1 MVYSWGLFWPR
12 ELGVLNQRRISPSFY
27 GPRGGKTGRQAN
39 EITDSD
45 RIITS
50 LKEREREREET
61 ISLTCSASPI
71 RPSDHHHLIF
81 SAASSGYMRPR
92 GECVCRCRAAATC
105 LHACIFADRRCKW
118 CYPSEKDRSWLWG
131 CVSCA
136 SLRIHCS
143 CMCEGG
149 REKLR

>member
-27 GPRGGKTGRQAN
+27 GPQGGKTGRQAN
-39 EITDSD
+39 EITDLD

-50 LKEREREREET
+50 LRERERERKRSPSPALPLPSARPT
-61 ISLTCSASPI
+61 IIISFSRLLRPCTCA
-71 RPSDHHHLIF
+71 R
-81 SAASSGYMRPR
+81 G

-143 CMCEGG
+143 CMYEGG

>member
-39 EITDSD
+39 EITDLD

-50 LKEREREREET
+50 LRERERERGNDLPHLLCL
-61 ISLTCSASPI
+61 SHPPV
-71 RPSDHHHLIF
+71 RPS
-81 SAASSGYMRPR
+81 SSHFLGCFVRVHAPA
-92 GECVCRCRAAATC
+92 GGGCVCRCRAAATC

>member
-1 MVYSWGLFWPR
+1 MRPILA
-12 ELGVLNQRRISPSFY
+12 QRTGRPESEENLSIFLRAS
-27 GPRGGKTGRQAN
+27 GGKNRQAGEWDHRLGQN
-39 EITDSD
+39 YHFT
-45 RIITS
+45 
-50 LKEREREREET
+50 EREREREET

-81 SAASSGYMRPR
+81 SAASSVYMRPR
-92 GECVCRCRAAATC
+92 GGCVCRCRAAATC

>member
-50 LKEREREREET
+50 LKERERERKRSPSPALPLPSARPT
-61 ISLTCSASPI
+61 IIISFSRLLRPCTCA
-71 RPSDHHHLIF
+71 R
-81 SAASSGYMRPR
+81 G

>member
-39 EITDSD
+39 EITDLD

-50 LKEREREREET
+50 LKERERERKRSPSPALPLPSTRLT
-61 ISLTCSASPI
+61 IIISFSRLLRPCTCA
-71 RPSDHHHLIF
+71 R
-81 SAASSGYMRPR
+81 G